1 MVNWKRPLTLIYRDN
16 HKFGSALYE
25 PTLEECE
32 RRYTGSLQ
40 TTSFRSDR
48 PDIAVFD
55 KSPLVGSSFRRT
67 SSSYKTPRP
76 KSLFEDLHEQRS
88 ASCTRPTLDPNKDE
102 SLHHR
107 CKLTEDRGTTRRK
120 QISRQGSSAVR
131 ELKSELEQ
139 LQARIGDNE
148 KAARQDASVLRDI
161 MGGRMMEMAAKI
173 REAEM
178 YNEECQKII
187 RKQSQLMG
195 DLQSYCAGLERKLA
209 DTIDELAASNNKVK
223 GLYIQLETVC
233 GD

>member
-55 KSPLVGSSFRRT
+55 KSPLVGS
-67 SSSYKTPRP
+67 
-76 KSLFEDLHEQRS
+76 
-88 ASCTRPTLDPNKDE
+88 
-102 SLHHR
+102 
-107 CKLTEDRGTTRRK
+107 EDRGTTRRK